1 MLRTVSLMI
10 LLLLGI
16 ASPAAAQEKLR
27 VVTTIETFADF
38 ARRVGGDRVEVQSL
52 SHGYQDPHFV
62 EAKPNLMVVL
72 NRADLLIRVGLE
84 LEIGWLP
91 PLVVGSRNEKIQRGQ
106 QGDLDLSTVIDP
118 LDVPTAKVDRSQGDI
133 HPMGNPHY
141 WLPPVN
147 AARCAKG
154 IRDRLEQLRPQDK
167 AYFEAQFKQF
177 IDELKASASRW
188 EALARPLS
196 GLKVV
201 TYHQSWSY
209 VSKWLH
215 LDEVGYVENRP
226 GIPPSPAHL
235 AQLIQT
241 MRSEGVKVIL
251 VEDFYNRSIAE
262 SVAVKAGARVV
273 PSPSDVGTTPAIKTY
288 FDLVDAFLK
297 GLAGA
302 LAARVPGSGDGPW
315 PWGSPSSHLALASR
329 WADCGPCR

>member
-1 MLRTVSLMI
+1 MNSVPPLFEWFREVRTMFRWLSLM
-10 LLLLGI
+10 LLLGLVL
-16 ASPAAAQEKLR
+16 PAAAQEKLH

-38 ARRVGGDRVEVQSL
+38 ARRVGGDEVDVQSL

-72 NRADLLIRVGLE
+72 NRADLLVRVGLD

-91 PLVVGSRNEKIQRGQ
+91 PLVLGSRNEKIQSGQ
-106 QGDLDLSTVIDP
+106 QGDLDLSTMIEP
-118 LDVPTAKVDRSQGDI
+118 LDVPTTKVDRSQGDI

-147 AARCAKG
+147 AVRCAKG
-154 IRDRLEQLRPQDK
+154 IRDRLEQLRPQRK

-177 IDELKASASRW
+177 VEELKAKAANW
-188 EALARPLS
+188 EAMAKPLS
-196 GLKVV
+196 GIRIV
-201 TYHQSWSY
+201 TYHKSWSY

-215 LDEVGYVENRP
+215 LEEVGYIENRP

-241 MRSEGVKVIL
+241 MRAEGVRVIL

-262 SVAVKAGARVV
+262 SVASKTAAKVV
-273 PSPSDVGTTPAIKTY
+273 PSPSDVGATPAIKTY

-297 GLAGA
+297 GLVGA
-302 LAARVPGSGDGPW
+302 VS
-315 PWGSPSSHLALASR
+315 
-329 WADCGPCR
+329 

>member
-1 MLRTVSLMI
+1 MFRRLSL
-10 LLLLGI
+10 LVLLGA
-16 ASPAAAQEKLR
+16 ASPAVAQERLQ

-72 NRADLLIRVGLE
+72 NRADLLVRVGLE

-118 LDVPTAKVDRSQGDI
+118 LDVPTTKVDRSQGDI

-147 AARCAKG
+147 AVRCAKG
-154 IRDRLEQLRPQDK
+154 IRDRLKELRPQDR
-167 AYFEAQFKQF
+167 AYFDSRFDQFVS
-177 IDELKASASRW
+177 ELKINAARW
-188 EALARPLS
+188 DARAKPLA
-196 GLKVV
+196 GLKIV

-215 LDEVGYVENRP
+215 LDEVGYIENRP
-226 GIPPSPAHL
+226 GIPPSPSHL

-241 MRSEGVKVIL
+241 MRADGVKVIL
-251 VEDFYNRSIAE
+251 VEDFYNRSIAQ
-262 SVAVKAGARVV
+262 SVADKTSAKVV
-273 PSPSDVGTTPAIKTY
+273 PSPSDVGATPAIKTY
-288 FDLVDAFLK
+288 FELVDAFLK
-297 GLAGA
+297 GLVGA
-302 LAARVPGSGDGPW
+302 VS
-315 PWGSPSSHLALASR
+315 
-329 WADCGPCR
+329 

>member
-1 MLRTVSLMI
+1 MFRWLSLM
-10 LLLLGI
+10 LLLGLVL
-16 ASPAAAQEKLR
+16 PAAAQEKLQ

-38 ARRVGGDRVEVQSL
+38 ARRVGGDEVEVQSL

-72 NRADLLIRVGLE
+72 NRADLLLRVGLD

-91 PLVVGSRNEKIQRGQ
+91 PLVLGSRNEKIQPGQ
-106 QGDLDLSTVIDP
+106 QGDLELSTVIEP
-118 LDVPTAKVDRSQGDI
+118 LDVPTTKVDRSQGDI

-147 AARCAKG
+147 AVRCAKG
-154 IRDRLEQLRPQDK
+154 IRDRLEQLRPQRK

-177 IDELKASASRW
+177 VEELKAKAANW
-188 EALARPLS
+188 EAMAKPLS
-196 GLKVV
+196 GLKIV
-201 TYHQSWSY
+201 TYHRSWSY

-215 LDEVGYVENRP
+215 LDEVGYIEDRP

-235 AQLIQT
+235 ARLIQT
-241 MRSEGVKVIL
+241 MRAQGVRVIL

-262 SVAVKAGARVV
+262 SVASKTAAKVV
-273 PSPSDVGTTPAIKTY
+273 SSPSDVGATPAIKTY

-297 GLAGA
+297 GLVGA
-302 LAARVPGSGDGPW
+302 VS
-315 PWGSPSSHLALASR
+315 
-329 WADCGPCR
+329 

>member
-1 MLRTVSLMI
+1 MLRTLSLT
-10 LLLLGI
+10 LLSLLGM
-16 ASPAAAQEKLR
+16 ASPAAAQEKVQ
-27 VVTTIETFADF
+27 VVTTIETFADL

-72 NRADLLIRVGLE
+72 NRADLLVRVGLE

-91 PLVVGSRNEKIQRGQ
+91 PLVVGSRNERIQRGQ
-106 QGDLDLSTVIDP
+106 QGDLDLSTVIEP
-118 LDVPTAKVDRSQGDI
+118 LDVPTTKIDRSQGDI

-147 AARCAKG
+147 AVRCAKG

-167 AYFEAQFKQF
+167 AYFDAQFKQF
-177 IDELKASASRW
+177 VDELKVSATKW
-188 EALARPLS
+188 EAIAKPLS
-196 GLKVV
+196 GLKIV

-215 LDEVGYVENRP
+215 LDEVGYIENRP

-241 MRSEGVKVIL
+241 IRTEGVRVIL
-251 VEDFYNRSIAE
+251 VEDFYNRSIAQ
-262 SVAVKAGARVV
+262 SVADKTGARVV
-273 PSPSDVGTTPAIKTY
+273 PSPSDVGATPAIKTY
-288 FDLVDAFLK
+288 VDLVDALLK
-297 GLAGA
+297 GLVGA
-302 LAARVPGSGDGPW
+302 VSPG
-315 PWGSPSSHLALASR
+315 
-329 WADCGPCR
+329 